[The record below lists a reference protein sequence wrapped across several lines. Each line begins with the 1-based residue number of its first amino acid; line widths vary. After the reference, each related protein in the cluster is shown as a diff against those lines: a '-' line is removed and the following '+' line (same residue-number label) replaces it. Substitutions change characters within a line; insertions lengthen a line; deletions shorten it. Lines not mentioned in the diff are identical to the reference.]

1 MLRREMGMASNPE
14 FVQYVCDQM
23 RGAGNITYKKMF
35 GEYGIYCNG
44 KIIGLVCDNQ
54 FFLKPTEG
62 GKKVLG
68 AVIEEPPY
76 EGAKPYFKI
85 DEIDDRELL
94 ETAAK
99 ATYDELPEPKP
110 KKRKSG

>member
-1 MLRREMGMASNPE
+1 M
-14 FVQYVCDQM
+14 
-23 RGAGNITYKKMF
+23 
-35 GEYGIYCNG
+35 
-44 KIIGLVCDNQ
+44 
-54 FFLKPTEG
+54 
-62 GKKVLG
+62 LG

-99 ATYDELPEPKP
+99 ATYDELPEPKL

>member
-1 MLRREMGMASNPE
+1 MASNPD
-14 FVQYVCDQM
+14 FVQNVCDQM